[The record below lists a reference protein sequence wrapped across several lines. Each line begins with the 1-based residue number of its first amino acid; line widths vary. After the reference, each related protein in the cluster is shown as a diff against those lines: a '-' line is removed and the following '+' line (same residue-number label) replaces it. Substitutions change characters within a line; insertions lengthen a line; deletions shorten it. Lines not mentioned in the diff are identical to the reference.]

1 MKSNTITVTNDILE
15 DLKEL
20 LFISDFA
27 SDKSLLKKDIKN
39 VKKAIKKIEKEGV
52 ESVLTRDS

>member
-39 VKKAIKKIEKEGV
+39 VKRAIKKIEKEGV